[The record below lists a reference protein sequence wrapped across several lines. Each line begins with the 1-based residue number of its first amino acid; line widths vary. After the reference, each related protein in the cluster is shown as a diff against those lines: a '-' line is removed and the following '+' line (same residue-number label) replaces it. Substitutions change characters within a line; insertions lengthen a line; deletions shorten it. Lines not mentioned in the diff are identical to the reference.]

1 MTGRL
6 FIGVD
11 LGGTKL
17 LSLVAREDGTILGRD
32 RRPTE
37 AAAGPEAVVRR
48 IAESARAA
56 AAAAGVDME
65 QIAGIGVSA
74 PGPIDAE
81 TGVVTTPPNL
91 PGWKNVPLARLLA
104 EDLGRPALLENDA
117 NAAAYGEF
125 RHGAARGCRHILF
138 VTVST
143 GIGGG
148 LILDGRLYRGASGG
162 AGEVGHMAMVEDGRR
177 CGAGHPGCLEALA
190 SGTAIARQAEEA
202 IAAGRLPRTAALSV
216 AAPPLQAETVFEAAT
231 SGEAEA
237 RAIIESAGRWFGL
250 GLATMTNVFNPQVIV
265 LGGGLLRMGEM
276 YLGPA
281 RASMRERTFAQAYQD
296 VRIVEG
302 ELGEAAEAL
311 GAIALLAERRA
322 AG

>member
-1 MTGRL
+1 MPGRL

-17 LSLVAREDGTILGRD
+17 LSVVAREDGAILGRD
-32 RRPTE
+32 RRLTE
-37 AAAGPEAVVRR
+37 AADGPEAVVRR
-48 IAESARAA
+48 IVESARTA
-56 AAAAGVDME
+56 AAAAGVDLE
-65 QIAGIGVSA
+65 RIAGVGVAA
-74 PGPIDAE
+74 PGPIDVEA
-81 TGVVTTPPNL
+81 GVVTTPPNL
-91 PGWKNVPLARLLA
+91 PGWKNVPLAHLL
-104 EDLGRPALLENDA
+104 EQDLGRPALLENDA

-125 RHGAARGCRHILF
+125 RHGAARGCRHTLF

-162 AGEVGHMAMVEDGRR
+162 AGEVGHMAMAADGRR

-202 IAAGRLPRTAALSV
+202 VAAGRLPRTAALSA
-216 AAPPLQAETVFEAAT
+216 AAPPLEAETVFDAAER
-231 SGEAEA
+231 GEAEA
-237 RAIIESAGRWFGL
+237 RAIIESAGRWFGF
-250 GLATMTNVFNPQVIV
+250 GLATMTNVFNPEVIV

-281 RASMRERTFAQAYQD
+281 RAAMRERTFTQAYDD
-296 VRIVEG
+296 VRLVEG
-302 ELGEAAEAL
+302 ELGEAAGAL
-311 GAIALLAERRA
+311 GIIALLAERLA
-322 AG
+322 EG